1 MILITVKFPIR
12 EDRLEQWDELSR
24 FYATA
29 VNEEP
34 GCVFFEFSRSLTEP
48 NTFVCI
54 EGFRDSAAGGE
65 HMAQEH
71 VARFM
76 AEMPDIVSA
85 QPQIIFVD
93 AEEVTGFGPM
103 GEISPRES

>member
-1 MILITVKFPIR
+1 MVSTP
-12 EDRLEQWDELSR
+12 SR
-24 FYATA
+24 GT
-29 VNEEP
+29 P
-34 GCVFFEFSRSLTEP
+34 LLCSSLTEP

-76 AEMPDIVSA
+76 REMPDIVSA
-85 QPQIIFVD
+85 RPQIIYVD

-103 GEISPRES
+103 GRDHPPPVLTRTEIDR

>member
-12 EDRLEQWDELSR
+12 EDRLEEWDELSR
-24 FYATA
+24 SYAAA
-29 VNEEP
+29 VGEEP
-34 GCVFFEFSRSLTEP
+34 GCEFFEFSRSLTEP

-54 EGFRDSAAGGE
+54 EGFRDSAAGSE

-76 AEMPDIVSA
+76 AQMPDIVSA
-85 QPQIIFVD
+85 QPQIIYVD
-93 AEEVTGFGPM
+93 ADEVTGFGPM
-103 GEISPRES
+103 GEITPR

>member
-12 EDRLEQWDELSR
+12 EDKLDEWGELSS
-24 FYATA
+24 FYAKA

-48 NTFVCI
+48 QTYVCI
-54 EGFRDSAAGGE
+54 EGFRDSDAGRE
-65 HMAQEH
+65 HMGQEH

-85 QPQIIFVD
+85 QPQIIYVD
-93 AEEVTGFGPM
+93 ADEVTGFGPM
-103 GEISPRES
+103 GEISPRGS

>member
-12 EDRLEQWDELSR
+12 EDRLEAWDELSTS
-24 FYATA
+24 YAAA
-29 VNEEP
+29 VSQEP

-65 HMAQEH
+65 HMAQDH

-76 AEMPDIVSA
+76 AQMPDIVAA
-85 QPQIIFVD
+85 QPQIIYVD
-93 AEEVTGFGPM
+93 ADEVTGFGPM
-103 GEISPRES
+103 GEIQPREA

>member
-12 EDRLEQWDELSR
+12 QDRLEEWQELSSY
-24 FYATA
+24 YAKA

-34 GCVFFEFSRSLTEP
+34 GCEFFEFSRSVTDP
-48 NTFVCI
+48 QTFVCI
-54 EGFRDSAAGGE
+54 EGFRDSAAGQE
-65 HMAQEH
+65 HMAQAH

-85 QPQIIFVD
+85 QPQIIYVEAD
-93 AEEVTGFGPM
+93 GVTGFGPM
-103 GEISPRES
+103 GEIAPRST